1 MSVVIRVTS
10 DGAENRSMFSKEKC
24 WILSKISLRRFRA
37 KPADARA
44 PAKPAAAPQASDS
57 SAMTTRISP
66 SRTTDCISTPA
77 LMRLTSSAV

>member
-10 DGAENRSMFSKEKC
+10 DGAEKRSMFSKEKR
-24 WILSKISLRRFRA
+24 WIRSKISRRRFRA
-37 KPADARA
+37 KPAEALA

-57 SAMTTRISP
+57 SAISTSTSP